1 MQASAFRFV
10 GFLVHRLDFLPTGWT
25 ATFARCPTLPN
36 SSQQQS
42 QPNLEEPMD
51 ESYIT
56 RREELPS
63 LEPPLRVA
71 ITGGTGG
78 LGLALVREFR
88 SRGAEI
94 AFVVRGKERLQRVAR
109 ELPGTHGI
117 AWISLVAGPLAL
129 LV

>member
-1 MQASAFRFV
+1 MQASAFGFD

-36 SSQQQS
+36 SAQQQS

-51 ESYIT
+51 ESYST
-56 RREELPS
+56 QREELLS
-63 LEPPLRVA
+63 LEPPLRVV
-71 ITGGTGG
+71 ITGGTAG

-94 AFVVRGKERLQRVAR
+94 AFVARGKERL
-109 ELPGTHGI
+109 
-117 AWISLVAGPLAL
+117 
-129 LV
+129 